1 MPQNGPRKHRAGGS
15 RRAHAQGSH
24 RAHVR
29 AGLTAAATVASFLT
43 VVLVVGGSVLTPN
56 GANASKS
63 NWHHRWPHRT
73 LTTTATP
80 TTGTSTVTA
89 TATTTT
95 TAKASATA
103 SAPAVPTAT
112 VTTTVTVSPST
123 SATPTPTQAPAP
135 AGRQPLVGQYRG
147 NPSENPDATFLS
159 TYGQSPALTSSYYTT
174 QAVNLSYESARVKR
188 GTSVMLDLD
197 AKTTPG
203 MVGEVADKSTKGLG
217 YIDPFLTS
225 CETVAKVNP
234 AATVF
239 ASFMHEWEVK
249 RAQNVLTNTRDRD
262 PATYAQAVSV
272 FAARAAQI
280 APDCQVTLWI
290 GGYSGNLPTVAEVM
304 AKISVRLDAVAFDP
318 YVTKSASYQSAVQ
331 KWTPTANWFRANADY
346 QAWGSPPIYL
356 GEFGIDAA
364 HGDAQMATFL
374 TDLRDSMRTVGL
386 AGGMLF
392 DRTKTDNNG
401 AKVAYKIDAGLT
413 PLALAAFKSSLR
425 AP

>member
-1 MPQNGPRKHRAGGS
+1 MRRSWRRTARTPR
-15 RRAHAQGSH
+15 
-24 RAHVR
+24 
-29 AGLTAAATVASFLT
+29 LAST
-43 VVLVVGGSVLTPN
+43 
-56 GANASKS
+56 
-63 NWHHRWPHRT
+63 
-73 LTTTATP
+73 
-80 TTGTSTVTA
+80 
-89 TATTTT
+89 
-95 TAKASATA
+95 
-103 SAPAVPTAT
+103 
-112 VTTTVTVSPST
+112 
-123 SATPTPTQAPAP
+123 
-135 AGRQPLVGQYRG
+135 
-147 NPSENPDATFLS
+147 
-159 TYGQSPALTSSYYTT
+159 YYTT
-174 QAVNLSYESARVKR
+174 QAVNVSYESARVKH

-197 AKTTPG
+197 PKMTPG
-203 MVGEVADKSTKGLG
+203 MVGEVADKSTKGMG

-249 RAQNVLTNTRDRD
+249 RAQNVITNSRDRD
-262 PATYAQAVSV
+262 PATFARAVSV

-280 APDCQVTLWI
+280 APDCKVTLWI

-304 AKISVRLDAVAFDP
+304 AQISVPLDAVAYDP
-318 YVTKSASYQSAVQ
+318 YITKSGAYQSAVD

-346 QAWGSPPIYL
+346 RAWGSPPMYL

-413 PLALAAFKSSLR
+413 PLALAAFKSSLN